1 MMVCTTQAIDEHKLV
16 LTRIERSRRP
26 QCNSEQ
32 KDKCI
37 REKDTSQVLNWR
49 FYERLQQNSSF
60 NVNSGEATPG
70 CCASRKD
77 FEEKKKN
84 AHVFHWLFS
93 LLRPIFTFCWLV
105 SDMRLFPFFVNLSQ
119 KASILESPCR
129 YHLKCQFGTCE
140 AYVSQTS
147 VAGVFFC
154 LA

>member
-1 MMVCTTQAIDEHKLV
+1 MMVCTTQSIDEHKLA

-49 FYERLQQNSSF
+49 FYERLHQNSSF
-60 NVNSGEATPG
+60 NVNSGEATPR

-93 LLRPIFTFCWLV
+93 LLRLIFTFC
-105 SDMRLFPFFVNLSQ
+105 
-119 KASILESPCR
+119 SP
-129 YHLKCQFGTCE
+129 QI
-140 AYVSQTS
+140 
-147 VAGVFFC
+147 
-154 LA
+154 